1 MWESASGNGERKAN
15 MLDSLPAGDIG
26 CSMTFFTSSARSNMT
41 SEMKKKNEFIHFH
54 AEDAR
59 YQSD

>member
-1 MWESASGNGERKAN
+1 MWESAYSNDEHKAN

-26 CSMTFFTSSARSNMT
+26 CSMTFFISSTRSNMT
-41 SEMKKKNEFIHFH
+41 SEMKKKSEFIHFH
-54 AEDAR
+54 AVDAR